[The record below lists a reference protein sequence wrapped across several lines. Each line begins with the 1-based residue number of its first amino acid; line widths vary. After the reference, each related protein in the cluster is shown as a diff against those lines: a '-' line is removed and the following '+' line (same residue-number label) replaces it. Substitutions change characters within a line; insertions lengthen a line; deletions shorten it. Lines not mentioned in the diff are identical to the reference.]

1 MADKEVIARI
11 ILDLAKGVLKN
22 QPEEYQRDQEAW
34 SDQDAESDGHT
45 DGEDGDN
52 TQDVGGAEGMSAGT
66 MSRRLRK
73 LAREILELVRLE
85 TGGASDEDGDA
96 VTALH
101 TFWKLRDKVTKLAR
115 PRRRDP
121 GYSDPDDPGGPLE
134 QLSVAQ
140 LVRELAK
147 EFLQLSDE
155 ATCGEGRY
163 DCEPTY
169 LGDDEGDLTIW
180 REIVEAAKGPAFQ
193 LTTGKD
199 AATDVRQILLAT
211 RGLERRHEI
220 NSRNDQNSL
229 DMATV
234 CGTDSV
240 HLTRPTGLSTEQ
252 AASNAG
258 HPQQVSDGGTWED
271 HEGPK
276 GRSQLEGV
284 LQMIDKGHRVCTRGH
299 PLVECLD
306 HCKQL
311 HRCSSCSSY
320 IGLFGVLRCHQCGYD
335 LCAKCRYGPVALGA
349 KMLRTKEENE
359 AILQH
364 IEKALQMHQESGDI
378 DADITGKL
386 WVTHGEINE
395 ALGNHKEAI
404 QNYDKAIEL
413 NPEYCVAVFR
423 RGRSKRALGRYEE
436 AIMAIQD
443 YDKAIELDPNDAA
456 MTFFAR
462 GPRHALGRYEEA
474 IEDFYKDIDELDP
487 NDAETFF
494 SRNPTL
500 QEAIEDLEKAFE
512 LEEAIKDYDYD
523 KAIELDPNDAVAF
536 RNRGYSKQSL
546 HQHQEAIKDYDKAI
560 ELDPNDAVAFRN
572 RGYCKQIVG
581 RDEEAIQ
588 DYDKAIAMAFRRR
601 AECKQSAEAIEDRT
615 MLRHSSPV
623 VPASISLAGTR
634 RPSRTSS
641 GPMSCVGESVVPRR
655 RTPP

>member
-1 MADKEVIARI
+1 MPPV
-11 ILDLAKGVLKN
+11 
-22 QPEEYQRDQEAW
+22 
-34 SDQDAESDGHT
+34 
-45 DGEDGDN
+45 
-52 TQDVGGAEGMSAGT
+52 
-66 MSRRLRK
+66 RLR
-73 LAREILELVRLE
+73 
-85 TGGASDEDGDA
+85 SM
-96 VTALH
+96 
-101 TFWKLRDKVTKLAR
+101 
-115 PRRRDP
+115 
-121 GYSDPDDPGGPLE
+121 
-134 QLSVAQ
+134 
-140 LVRELAK
+140 
-147 EFLQLSDE
+147 
-155 ATCGEGRY
+155 C
-163 DCEPTY
+163 
-169 LGDDEGDLTIW
+169 
-180 REIVEAAKGPAFQ
+180 
-193 LTTGKD
+193 
-199 AATDVRQILLAT
+199 
-211 RGLERRHEI
+211 
-220 NSRNDQNSL
+220 
-229 DMATV
+229 
-234 CGTDSV
+234 
-240 HLTRPTGLSTEQ
+240 
-252 AASNAG
+252 
-258 HPQQVSDGGTWED
+258 QVSDM
-271 HEGPK
+271 
-276 GRSQLEGV
+276 GRW
-284 LQMIDKGHRVCTRGH
+284 
-299 PLVECLD
+299 P
-306 HCKQL
+306 
-311 HRCSSCSSY
+311 
-320 IGLFGVLRCHQCGYD
+320 F
-335 LCAKCRYGPVALGA
+335 GA

-581 RDEEAIQ
+581 RD
-588 DYDKAIAMAFRRR
+588 
-601 AECKQSAEAIEDRT
+601 
-615 MLRHSSPV
+615 
-623 VPASISLAGTR
+623 
-634 RPSRTSS
+634 
-641 GPMSCVGESVVPRR
+641 
-655 RTPP
+655 

>member
-1 MADKEVIARI
+1 MGLSSGLGICLGVSALCHDVTMFRSS
-11 ILDLAKGVLKN
+11 AK
-22 QPEEYQRDQEAW
+22 
-34 SDQDAESDGHT
+34 
-45 DGEDGDN
+45 
-52 TQDVGGAEGMSAGT
+52 
-66 MSRRLRK
+66 
-73 LAREILELVRLE
+73 
-85 TGGASDEDGDA
+85 
-96 VTALH
+96 
-101 TFWKLRDKVTKLAR
+101 
-115 PRRRDP
+115 
-121 GYSDPDDPGGPLE
+121 
-134 QLSVAQ
+134 
-140 LVRELAK
+140 
-147 EFLQLSDE
+147 
-155 ATCGEGRY
+155 
-163 DCEPTY
+163 
-169 LGDDEGDLTIW
+169 
-180 REIVEAAKGPAFQ
+180 AAKGPAFQ

-240 HLTRPTGLSTEQ
+240 HLTRPTGLSTGQ

-443 YDKAIELDPNDAA
+443 YDKAIELDPNDA
-456 MTFFAR
+456 
-462 GPRHALGRYEEA
+462 
-474 IEDFYKDIDELDP
+474 
-487 NDAETFF
+487 
-494 SRNPTL
+494 
-500 QEAIEDLEKAFE
+500 
-512 LEEAIKDYDYD
+512 
-523 KAIELDPNDAVAF
+523 VAF